1 MKKYLLGLIVGLILI
16 VPFKVEATDYN
27 YDLCSEDTC
36 VYKDFDSVF
45 TAINNTELESNDN
58 ININVGEGNFNCGRV
73 SEVPSSVNMTINGT
87 GTSTSKINMIGSFPM
102 LWGLNNLKI
111 SNISFYGDNY
121 TFGFMPPF
129 VFLTTKFEMNNVD
142 FSNFK
147 MTDNM
152 RRMEGIGLIN
162 LSYTGT
168 AIFKDITIKDVDYP
182 SAIQIVVY
190 SGRMAPISQTISNIS
205 NFAYSFDNLDI
216 SGSSKAIDII
226 NSITDDSILPIT
238 VSITNSNLDTGFCSI
253 EADSYYIYSSSFG
266 TTNPRQTNN
275 IINKRVTYLPVDTSN
290 IDYVNIT
297 NSKLTGLKANSV
309 MRTDESEAT
318 VTTPKLVNSRVSPVI
333 YADFSNT
340 WLVEPTKNFNL
351 VEIGK
356 SKIYMD
362 NIIKKDVSMAVNANT
377 NLGDI
382 IPSSELTDITYEVED
397 ETVARIV
404 DNKVVGLKTGTTKIV
419 ARSGLNVYQFSVS
432 IIKNPVTSVGFMVF
446 VMLFALVSLATV
458 VTYTFKL
465 EKQDNL

>member
-1 MKKYLLGLIVGLILI
+1 
-16 VPFKVEATDYN
+16 
-27 YDLCSEDTC
+27 
-36 VYKDFDSVF
+36 
-45 TAINNTELESNDN
+45 
-58 ININVGEGNFNCGRV
+58 
-73 SEVPSSVNMTINGT
+73 
-87 GTSTSKINMIGSFPM
+87 
-102 LWGLNNLKI
+102 
-111 SNISFYGDNY
+111 
-121 TFGFMPPF
+121 
-129 VFLTTKFEMNNVD
+129 
-142 FSNFK
+142 
-147 MTDNM
+147 
-152 RRMEGIGLIN
+152 
-162 LSYTGT
+162 
-168 AIFKDITIKDVDYP
+168 
-182 SAIQIVVY
+182 
-190 SGRMAPISQTISNIS
+190 
-205 NFAYSFDNLDI
+205 
-216 SGSSKAIDII
+216 
-226 NSITDDSILPIT
+226 
-238 VSITNSNLDTGFCSI
+238 
-253 EADSYYIYSSSFG
+253 
-266 TTNPRQTNN
+266 
-275 IINKRVTYLPVDTSN
+275 
-290 IDYVNIT
+290 
-297 NSKLTGLKANSV
+297 LTGLKANSV